1 MRDQVNFQT
10 LTIGRHRNSDIRL
23 KESTVSRR
31 HAEVTVTE
39 EGRYYLIDCGS
50 LHGTLVNTGD
60 GAWVNHRQGFVE
72 AAAKVRFGEF
82 EACLGDLVSRER
94 RPYRRNE
101 SLDKRPH
108 KSSGKPIQPTPR
120 RNLGTAEVE
129 A

>member
-1 MRDQVNFQT
+1 MVQGQVEFQT
-10 LTIGRHRNSDIRL
+10 LTIGRHRDSDIRL

-31 HAEVTVTE
+31 HAEVTVTG

-50 LHGTLVNTGD
+50 LHGTQVNGGD

-72 AAAKVRFGEF
+72 ASATVRFGAF
-82 EACLGDLVSRER
+82 EACLGDLVSRGR
-94 RPYRRNE
+94 RPDRRDE
-101 SLDKRPH
+101 RPGEPAR
-108 KSSGKPIQPTPR
+108 KSIPVTPQ